1 MRSEHSRHAFAALDK
16 VIDRSYI
23 KSVTKENCMIV
34 NLSDVIW
41 ARDAGFS
48 MSVIRAALKDAADGF
63 ANFPDSCV
71 FNELLQSIGE

>member
-1 MRSEHSRHAFAALDK
+1 MRSEHSRHAFAALDNL
-16 VIDRSYI
+16 IDRHYI
-23 KSVTKENCMIV
+23 MSVTKENCMIV

-63 ANFPDSCV
+63 SNFPDACI
-71 FNELLQSIGE
+71 FNQLLQEIN